1 MSVIKQQ
8 TGESIQRILDALP
21 EDYNKLHLIM
31 AKMAAG
37 EDVKIACYGDST
49 TDGINTTNHIKNIT
63 GTNHNLNA
71 LMRGQL
77 SYNCCLEKCIIIII

>member
-8 TGESIQRILDALP
+8 TGESKQRILDTFP

-49 TDGINTTNHIKNIT
+49 TDGINTTNHKKIT
-63 GTNHNLNA
+63 QEQIIISMP